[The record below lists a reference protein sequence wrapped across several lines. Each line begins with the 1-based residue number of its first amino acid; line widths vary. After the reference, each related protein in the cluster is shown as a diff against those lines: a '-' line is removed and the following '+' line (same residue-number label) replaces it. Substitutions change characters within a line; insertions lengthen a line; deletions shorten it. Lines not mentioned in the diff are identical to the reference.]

1 MWESRW
7 APDQKKNNRV
17 SGGRAAE
24 INTGRGSEL
33 CRKQSGARREP
44 RAAANPD
51 QPGRAVKKLVALP
64 VIRVY
69 KSDYVA

>member
-1 MWESRW
+1 M
-7 APDQKKNNRV
+7 APDQKKNNREPKRL
-17 SGGRAAE
+17 SAE
-24 INTGRGSEL
+24 INTGSGSEL

-51 QPGRAVKKLVALP
+51 QPGRAVKKLVVLP

-69 KSDYVA
+69 KSFYVT